1 MRVLPWTGSTASSS
15 RTSLRAQ
22 VGHPTR
28 LLFIGIVAVS
38 LLVRLW
44 LMVIT
49 PFSYDET
56 HNLMIGAFAAEGYAP
71 YHQIYS
77 VIAPFAVVTMRFS
90 AALWGATPAVRLL
103 MIAYGL
109 LGIMALYGLVYR
121 HSRVLPWLAAASA
134 ALIFSFSP
142 PYLVVS
148 TSLNLEAG
156 ALAFALL
163 AMLAVDRFRTAP
175 DRWGWLLLAGM
186 SFGLSFVFKIFV
198 PYGPGVIALQLM
210 LIEVVERGGSW
221 RRPASYWRVLRQ
233 GLICVAGMVLVVLFF
248 FFVVDGRA
256 YFEQVVTSRFELRD
270 AITSDEGNIA
280 EAIDLADALPYL
292 LLLPGALLGV
302 VAIIR
307 RRMYHAWAWIAWGGL
322 AALFLTL
329 HDPVR
334 PRHLVTTLPALAAL
348 CGIGIAYGMT
358 LLRERSQAAL
368 GWTATGV
375 MAAGVLLL
383 PVAYYEKNDFVA
395 THPVRGAVAAYVTQ
409 ATMPDDCLVAKEN
422 RLHFLVGRLST
433 PQLSI
438 ISSARLFSGLL
449 PAERIMDEI
458 ATWACPVLVYTESF
472 DNFLPALRPLASD
485 YFSLHLTAR
494 SPLED
499 DYTEE
504 IFAVSMNTHEIPP
517 TPQQYQLDDQFT
529 LASWELTPTSAQ
541 PGAWVHLASYWTT
554 LRSPDAD
561 YKIFVHWID
570 AQGNRVAAFDH
581 YPFEVREAY
590 QLVDMA
596 VNPRYLADGRTLPDT
611 YPASGML
618 PTRLWLPGNTLKETF
633 TMQVP
638 ADLPP
643 GEYEI
648 RMGMYDEASMA
659 QLGVFRA
666 GDTSDLGYVALG
678 TVRVE

>member
-1 MRVLPWTGSTASSS
+1 MRGLPWAGPASSAL
-15 RTSLRAQ
+15 RTNLRTQAA
-22 VGHPTR
+22 HPAR
-28 LLFIGIVAVS
+28 LIFIGIVAVS

-56 HNLMIGAFAAEGYAP
+56 HNLMIGTLAAEGYAP
-71 YHQIYS
+71 YRQIYS
-77 VIAPFAVVTMRFS
+77 VIAPFALLTMRFS
-90 AALWGATPAVRLL
+90 AWLWGATPAVRLL

-109 LGIMALYGLVYR
+109 FGIMALYTLVQR
-121 HSRVLPWLAAASA
+121 HSRAPTWTAAGLA

-142 PYLVVS
+142 PYLAVS

-163 AMLAVDRFRTAP
+163 AMVGVDRFRTAP
-175 DRWGWLLLAGM
+175 HRWWWLLLAGM

-210 LIEVVERGGSW
+210 LIEVAERGGSW
-221 RRPASYWRVLRQ
+221 RSPASYWRVLRQ
-233 GLICVAGMVLVVLFF
+233 GLICAAGVVLVTLFF
-248 FFVVDGRA
+248 FYVVDGRA
-256 YFEQVVTSRFELRD
+256 YFEQVVASRFELRE
-270 AITSDEGNIA
+270 AIDSEEGNIA
-280 EAIDLADALPYL
+280 EAIELVDALPYL
-292 LLLPGALLGV
+292 LLLPGAILGV
-302 VAIIR
+302 VAIVR
-307 RRMYHAWAWIAWGGL
+307 RRMAHAWVWVGWAAL

-334 PRHLVTTLPALAAL
+334 PRHLVTMLPALAAL
-348 CGIGIAYGMT
+348 CGMGIAYGVASV
-358 LLRERSQAAL
+358 RQRGQAAA
-368 GWTATGV
+368 GWTATGIV
-375 MAAGVLLL
+375 AAGVLLL

-409 ATMPDDCLVAKEN
+409 TTLPDDCVIAKEN

-433 PQLSI
+433 PHLSI
-438 ISSARLFSGLL
+438 LSSARLFSGLL
-449 PAERIMDEI
+449 PAERIMQDVAAWE
-458 ATWACPVLVYTESF
+458 CPVLVYTESF
-472 DNFLPALRPLASD
+472 DNFLPALRPAASD

-494 SPLED
+494 HPQEED
-499 DYTEE
+499 YEEE
-504 IFAVSMNTHEIPP
+504 IFAVGMDTQEIPP
-517 TPQQYQLDDQFT
+517 APRRYQLDDQFR
-529 LASWELTPTSAQ
+529 LASWALTPTRVQ
-541 PGAWVHLASYWTT
+541 PGAWVYLASYWTT
-554 LRSPDAD
+554 LRPPDAN

-570 AQGNRVAAFDH
+570 AQGQRAAAFDH

-596 VNPRYLADGRTLPDT
+596 VNPRYLAEGRTLPGN

-618 PTRLWLPGNTLKETF
+618 PTRLWLPGHTLKETF

-638 ADLPP
+638 PDLAP

-659 QLGVFRA
+659 QLGVFA
-666 GDTSDLGYVALG
+666 EGDPTNLGYVTLG